1 MQLAVN
7 NLNGVTSDVCVYPN
21 LQFVVMGGT
30 AGEVG
35 TILLFWAGI
44 FISMFS
50 GVDCEAVATD
60 LPNIEAAEIAIHFF
74 AVGCYIV

>member
-1 MQLAVN
+1 
-7 NLNGVTSDVCVYPN
+7 
-21 LQFVVMGGT
+21 MGGT
-30 AGEVG
+30 ASEVG

-60 LPNIEAAEIAIHFF
+60 LPNVEAAEIPIHFF

>member
-1 MQLAVN
+1 M
-7 NLNGVTSDVCVYPN
+7 YPN

-30 AGEVG
+30 ASVVV

-60 LPNIEAAEIAIHFF
+60 LPNVEAAEFQ
-74 AVGCYIV
+74 YIFLQLGVTLYC